1 MQRKKIRLDRDIYK
15 ETGRIFSITIC
26 IKDKKALFAESKITN
41 EFVSILNSLSQKAKI
56 AVYAF
61 CFMPD
66 HLHILAEVPE
76 EIGLVDFIREFKG
89 MSTKVAWGCGHR
101 GTIWQR
107 SFYDH
112 CLRKDEGVREVASY
126 ILNNPVR
133 AGLVEKWRDY
143 PYSGSWVWNL
153 DEL

>member
-1 MQRKKIRLDRDIYK
+1 MQRKKIRLDRGIYN
-15 ETGRIFSITIC
+15 EPGRIFSITIC
-26 IKDKKALFAESKITN
+26 LKDRKTLFAESKLTK
-41 EFVSILNSLSQKAKI
+41 EFVPVLNSLTQKAKV

-66 HLHILAEVPE
+66 HLHVLVDVPE
-76 EIGLVDFIREFKG
+76 EIGLVDLVREFKG
-89 MSTKVAWGCGHR
+89 RSTKVAWGCGYE

-112 CLRKDEGVREVASY
+112 CLRKDEEVKVVASY